1 VDPEETEDLVM
12 PVILQLFFSFLQV
25 GLLSIGGGYATIPL
39 IQQQVVQ
46 LHQWLTFQEFTDIIT
61 ISQMTPGPLA
71 VNTSTFVGL
80 RIGGIGGALV
90 ATLGCVVSGFCISL
104 LLYWFFHRHQEN
116 QGIQQMLKGLRA
128 ASIGLIASSAGTIL
142 LIALCGTSELT
153 AVAAF
158 SVPAAVLVVLS
169 ILALRKLKLP
179 PVLVMVL
186 CGGVGLLLHYL
197 PADFLRL

>member
-1 VDPEETEDLVM
+1 M
-12 PVILQLFFSFLQV
+12 PVILQLFLSFFQV
-25 GLLSIGGGYATIPL
+25 GLFSIGGGYATIPL

-46 LHQWLTFQEFTDIIT
+46 LHQWLSFQEFTDIIT

-80 RIGGIGGALV
+80 RIGGIAGALV
-90 ATLGCVVSGFCISL
+90 ATLGCVISGFCISL
-104 LLYWFFHRHQEN
+104 LLYWFFHRYQEN
-116 QGIQQMLKGLRA
+116 QGIQRALQGLRA
-128 ASIGLIASSAGTIL
+128 ASIGLIASSACTIL
-142 LIALCGTSELT
+142 LIALCGTSQLA
-153 AVAAF
+153 AVASF

-179 PVLVMVL
+179 PVLVMLL

-197 PADFLRL
+197 PVDFLRL